1 MHSVNPQTRT
11 NTDSQDLHKIVDK
24 PAFRPDIEGLRAIAI
39 LLVIA
44 YHAHVPGFK
53 GGYIGVD
60 MFFVL
65 SGYLITWLL
74 IHEAEETGTINL
86 VRFYA
91 RRARRLL
98 PALLLVLAVTIGI
111 SAVLYAPFE
120 QQALAHTALAT
131 AAYLS
136 NAYFA
141 QTAVDYLGTAL
152 ETNPLLHTWSLSV
165 EEQFYLVWPLLV
177 AFAAGV
183 SSRRTRQQSP
193 QKVSLNRKNI
203 LLWMGALTLGSFI
216 LSVYLTDVRQPL
228 AFFLSPARAWEF
240 SIGALAILIPTGRF
254 PFQQQLAK
262 QSPTSKDPR
271 AFGTLSEIV
280 GWLGLGGILTAV
292 LWFDETTLFP
302 GTAAVLP
309 AIATVLV
316 LRACAARPA
325 SRLSK
330 ILSIRSFQEIGR
342 LSYSW
347 YLWHWPVLVFAGVIL
362 GDTPRLLV
370 RVGLMVLAL
379 AIAQASYQWVENPVR
394 HNRFLAGQS
403 KRSIL
408 LGIVITTLSISLSLG
423 WIQSAKAWSGHSD
436 QIQYQN
442 IRDQLPEIFHNGCT
456 QIDLEKEAGSLEDNC
471 AVGNPESS
479 VTTVLLGDSHAA
491 HWFGSLEAIALNNN
505 WQLIPITKFGC
516 SYVDRPRDIN
526 AKGYAHCDAWRQQA
540 LQKIAD
546 IEPDIVFVS
555 GFGRHPFTAEQWIEG
570 TQRTLQALSKTS
582 QQVIILRDVPYPG
595 FDVPSCQA
603 RQAWQP
609 RWISQ
614 WMGQGAS
621 ESSCD
626 ILRSQA
632 PSGTRRSDYAARK
645 VWKTKQAAYAAEATL
660 AKQYKTVGI
669 IDVIDNMC
677 EGDTCAIKNDKLVP
691 YMDDHHLALDF
702 TSTLT
707 ASIQTQ
713 LDALLKNRIMP

>member
-11 NTDSQDLHKIVDK
+11 NTDSQDLHKIVAK

-183 SSRRTRQQSP
+183 SNRRTRQQSP

-254 PFQQQLAK
+254 PFQQQPAK

-325 SRLSK
+325 SRLSQT
-330 ILSIRSFQEIGR
+330 LSIRSFQE
-342 LSYSW
+342 
-347 YLWHWPVLVFAGVIL
+347 
-362 GDTPRLLV
+362 
-370 RVGLMVLAL
+370 
-379 AIAQASYQWVENPVR
+379 
-394 HNRFLAGQS
+394 
-403 KRSIL
+403 
-408 LGIVITTLSISLSLG
+408 
-423 WIQSAKAWSGHSD
+423 
-436 QIQYQN
+436 
-442 IRDQLPEIFHNGCT
+442 
-456 QIDLEKEAGSLEDNC
+456 
-471 AVGNPESS
+471 
-479 VTTVLLGDSHAA
+479 
-491 HWFGSLEAIALNNN
+491 
-505 WQLIPITKFGC
+505 
-516 SYVDRPRDIN
+516 
-526 AKGYAHCDAWRQQA
+526 
-540 LQKIAD
+540 
-546 IEPDIVFVS
+546 
-555 GFGRHPFTAEQWIEG
+555 
-570 TQRTLQALSKTS
+570 
-582 QQVIILRDVPYPG
+582 
-595 FDVPSCQA
+595 
-603 RQAWQP
+603 
-609 RWISQ
+609 
-614 WMGQGAS
+614 
-621 ESSCD
+621 
-626 ILRSQA
+626 
-632 PSGTRRSDYAARK
+632 
-645 VWKTKQAAYAAEATL
+645 
-660 AKQYKTVGI
+660 
-669 IDVIDNMC
+669 
-677 EGDTCAIKNDKLVP
+677 
-691 YMDDHHLALDF
+691 
-702 TSTLT
+702 
-707 ASIQTQ
+707 
-713 LDALLKNRIMP
+713 